1 MPQPKKPIA
10 AAIGA
15 TLAGGLMLS
24 GSAFASTQLAQGY
37 LLGAQD
43 AAVPTDRSAEG
54 RCGSISMD
62 SNNDGKVSRAE
73 FTAAHAGT
81 AADFDKLDANRDG
94 YLDADES
101 KMMQAEGRCGSN
113 KAPQPSEMSGEMS
126 GDKAGE
132 GTCGGAI

>member
-1 MPQPKKPIA
+1 MTQPKKPTA
-10 AAIGA
+10 VAIGA
-15 TLAGGLMLS
+15 TLVGGLMLS

-43 AAVPTDRSAEG
+43 AAKPADWSAEG

-81 AADFDKLDANRDG
+81 SADFDKLDANRDG

-101 KMMQAEGRCGSN
+101 KLLQAEGRCGSSTT
-113 KAPQPSEMSGEMS
+113 PQPSEMSGETS

-132 GTCGGAI
+132 GTCGGSI